1 MISTPPASSLFKNIA
16 FILYPARDPK
26 ASRAFY
32 EGTLGLKETA
42 AWGDDWI
49 EYDIGPGT
57 LAIARADEKHQ
68 AGRHGP
74 TVGLEVV
81 DFEVTLAHL
90 KQVGVKMVEGPF
102 DSPACRGC
110 IIADPDGNEI
120 IVHAKK

>member
-1 MISTPPASSLFKNIA
+1 MNSAPPVHPLFKAIA

-42 AWGDDWI
+42 AWGNDWI
-49 EYDIGPGT
+49 EYDIGSGT
-57 LAIARADEKHQ
+57 LVIARADEKHQ

-81 DFEVTLAHL
+81 DFDTTFAHL
-90 KQVGVKMVEGPF
+90 KQAGVTIVEGPF